1 MLDDRRPDRL
11 GSSLAIVGG
20 LLALAIFLVDI
31 RLPHGVSTSVLY
43 VLVALLGLWIPS
55 ARYPVVAA
63 AACSTLAVA
72 GSFLSPPGGVEYLA
86 WINRP
91 MSLAVLWAA
100 ALLLVRHKRVEQA
113 WRAESG
119 RAQRY
124 FDVATVILLVLDAD
138 GRVRRINRR
147 GCDLLGWAEHE
158 IVGRDWIEFVPE
170 RLREQIS
177 RVRRQAAGGQ
187 AAAEYHENPVLT
199 RSGEERTIAWR
210 NVPLTGEGGRFI
222 GTLSSGE
229 DITERR
235 TSEAGLERS
244 LKDLEDLK
252 YALDQ
257 SSIVAITDTRG
268 IIHYVNDK
276 FCEISKYS
284 RQELLGQ
291 DHRII
296 NSGYHPKEFIRDLWA
311 TIANGQVWRGEIRN
325 QAKDGTIYWVDT
337 TIVPFLDARGKPY
350 QYMAIRSEIT
360 ERKRAEERLLEQA
373 SLARLG
379 EMAAVVA
386 HEVKNPL
393 AGIRG
398 ALQVIERR
406 LPEAAPERGIIG
418 EIVARVDTLNEM
430 VRDLLLFARP
440 REPRHS
446 SGALGPLLEQTA
458 ALLKRDPDLAAV
470 DVQVSGEP
478 VRIEADHELLGTVFL
493 NLMINAA
500 HAMGGRGRI
509 EAAVSTGN
517 GRCRIEVRDD
527 GPGVPADVRE
537 RIFEPFFTTK
547 SRGTGLGL
555 ATARRIVELHGGAM
569 TVACPPEGGTIMG
582 VELPLTAAPAGIAA
596 APSDTGAR
604 S

>member
-1 MLDDRRPDRL
+1 MLDDPRPDRL

-31 RLPHGVSTSVLY
+31 RLPLGVSTSMLY
-43 VLVALLGLWIPS
+43 VLVVLLGLWIPS
-55 ARYPVVAA
+55 VRYPVLAA
-63 AACSTLAVA
+63 GVCSILAVA
-72 GSFLSPPGGVEYLA
+72 DPFLSPAGGLAYLA

-91 MSLAVLWAA
+91 VSLAVIWAA
-100 ALLLVRHKRVEQA
+100 ALLLVRQKRVEQA
-113 WRAESG
+113 WRAESA
-119 RAQRY
+119 RAQQY

-158 IVGRDWIEFVPE
+158 IVGRDWRGFVPE
-170 RLREQIS
+170 RLREEIG
-177 RVRRQAAGGQ
+177 RVRWQAAGGQ
-187 AAAEYHENPVLT
+187 SAAEYHENPVLT

-210 NVPLTGEGGRFI
+210 NVPLTDESGRLI

-229 DITERR
+229 DITGQR
-235 TSEAGLERS
+235 TSEAGLKRS
-244 LKDLEDLK
+244 LKDLEDVK

-268 IIHYVNDK
+268 IIQYVNDK

-284 RQELLGQ
+284 REELLGR

-296 NSGYHPKEFIRDLWA
+296 NSGYHPKAFIRDLWV

-325 QAKDGTIYWVDT
+325 RAKDGTIYWVDT
-337 TIVPFLDARGKPY
+337 TIVPFLDGRGKPY
-350 QYMAIRSEIT
+350 QYMAIRSDIT
-360 ERKRAEERLLEQA
+360 ERKRAEEQLLEQA
-373 SLARLG
+373 ALARLG

-406 LPEAAPERGIIG
+406 LAAAAPERGIIG

-440 REPRHS
+440 REPRYT
-446 SGALGPLLEQTA
+446 SGALRPLLERTA

-470 DVQVSGEP
+470 DVHVGGEP
-478 VRIEADHELLGTVFL
+478 VAIEADHELLGTVFL

-509 EAAVSTGN
+509 EAAVSTGA
-517 GRCRIEVRDD
+517 GRCRIEVRDG
-527 GPGVPADVRE
+527 GPGVPADDRE

-555 ATARRIVELHGGAM
+555 ATARRIVELHGGAI
-569 TVACPPEGGTIMG
+569 TVDCPPAGGTIMG
-582 VELPLTAAPAGIAA
+582 VELPLAAAPAAVSA
-596 APSDTGAR
+596 TAPETGAR